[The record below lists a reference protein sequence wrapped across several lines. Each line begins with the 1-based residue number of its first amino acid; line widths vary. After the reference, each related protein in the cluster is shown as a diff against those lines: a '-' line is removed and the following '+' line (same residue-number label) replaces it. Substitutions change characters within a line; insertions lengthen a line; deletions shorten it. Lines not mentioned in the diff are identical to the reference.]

1 MAATKLT
8 QVEWDI
14 MEAVWDLGGRPS
26 VRDVLEHLYP
36 NGEKAYTTVQTI
48 MNNLVKKEL
57 LSPQKIGLVNFYAPT
72 KTRAHMV
79 AQETSSLVSRI
90 FHGSVPAL
98 ANFLIDSDSLTL
110 DEISKIKKAISQ
122 KEKDLKGK

>member
-1 MAATKLT
+1 MAENKLT
-8 QVEWDI
+8 QVEWEI
-14 MEAVWDLGGRPS
+14 MEAVWDLGGSPS
-26 VRDVLEHLYP
+26 VRDVLEYNYP

-57 LSPQKIGLVNFYAPT
+57 LVPKKIGLVNFYAPT
-72 KTRAHMV
+72 KTRVEMV
-79 AQETSSLVSRI
+79 ERETSSLVSRI

-110 DEISKIKKAISQ
+110 DEIAKIKKAISQ